1 MKELVSV
8 IIPFYNEEQYI
19 GDCLISLIKQTYKNI
34 EIICV
39 DDGST
44 DNGAMIV
51 KAIQQSDSRI
61 SLIQQENMNAGTAR
75 NVGFSKAKGEY
86 VLFLDSDDF
95 FSPSMVERM
104 LNKAL
109 STNSDIVFCTGYGL
123 NVITKE
129 TYMMPPVGK
138 DNASFPNKEVFS
150 SADTTDGIFQLS
162 VTWAW
167 DKMYRTD
174 FIRKNDIFFQGTKV
188 CNDLVFVC
196 LSYLFSERITS
207 VNQHFICHRTN
218 IASSLYSAGERNWKC
233 LFEALSELEN
243 RLICEDLYNKH
254 RISFLNLVVEN
265 IVYYLLMR
273 FTDGNCFS
281 SFYTYYKNNV
291 SDHYNFMQYPKEIY
305 RDDFAYNIIKSLEN
319 DSKDSF
325 LLNCIHLLNAK
336 QSEALRVSNSKK
348 WCLPYDLI
356 VNKKKIIICG
366 ENDASIS
373 FFQQITNSNL
383 NSVCSILSLRDIFDV
398 ENENSISFDIFCEI
412 DLIIITYED
421 FNVFHRC
428 SNYFLS
434 LGIDKSK
441 VVWINAL
448 YSDEWIADY
457 ILRKDNDDSIINYFK

>member
-44 DNGAMIV
+44 DKGAMIV

-95 FSPSMVERM
+95 FSPLMVERM

-167 DKMYRTD
+167 DKMNRTD

-196 LSYLFSERITS
+196 LSYLFGERITS

-218 IASSLYSAGERNWKC
+218 IA
-233 LFEALSELEN
+233 
-243 RLICEDLYNKH
+243 
-254 RISFLNLVVEN
+254 
-265 IVYYLLMR
+265 
-273 FTDGNCFS
+273 
-281 SFYTYYKNNV
+281 
-291 SDHYNFMQYPKEIY
+291 
-305 RDDFAYNIIKSLEN
+305 
-319 DSKDSF
+319 
-325 LLNCIHLLNAK
+325 
-336 QSEALRVSNSKK
+336 
-348 WCLPYDLI
+348 
-356 VNKKKIIICG
+356 
-366 ENDASIS
+366 
-373 FFQQITNSNL
+373 
-383 NSVCSILSLRDIFDV
+383 CSILNTVQNGSVKHSICYVVDERVYFMRFLRRQLV
-398 ENENSISFDIFCEI
+398 SNEAVQSFFCTCVFFI
-412 DLIIITYED
+412 DQQSAVKVQAY
-421 FNVFHRC
+421 VFHHIFQNVHR
-428 SNYFLS
+428 LTS
-434 LGIDKSK
+434 L
-441 VVWINAL
+441 
-448 YSDEWIADY
+448 
-457 ILRKDNDDSIINYFK
+457 

>member
-95 FSPSMVERM
+95 LSPSMVERM

-273 FTDGNCFS
+273 FTDGNCFN
-281 SFYTYYKNNV
+281 SFCYQQRGTERKAAYFRTDIKTKCFLPRSYKHIQRKRIPDRKRKCGYYGAR
-291 SDHYNFMQYPKEIY
+291 F
-305 RDDFAYNIIKSLEN
+305 
-319 DSKDSF
+319 
-325 LLNCIHLLNAK
+325 
-336 QSEALRVSNSKK
+336 
-348 WCLPYDLI
+348 
-356 VNKKKIIICG
+356 
-366 ENDASIS
+366 
-373 FFQQITNSNL
+373 
-383 NSVCSILSLRDIFDV
+383 
-398 ENENSISFDIFCEI
+398 
-412 DLIIITYED
+412 
-421 FNVFHRC
+421 
-428 SNYFLS
+428 
-434 LGIDKSK
+434 
-441 VVWINAL
+441 
-448 YSDEWIADY
+448 
-457 ILRKDNDDSIINYFK
+457 

>member
-1 MKELVSV
+1 MVSV

-188 CNDLVFVC
+188 CNDL
-196 LSYLFSERITS
+196 
-207 VNQHFICHRTN
+207 
-218 IASSLYSAGERNWKC
+218 SLYS
-233 LFEALSELEN
+233 
-243 RLICEDLYNKH
+243 RL
-254 RISFLNLVVEN
+254 
-265 IVYYLLMR
+265 
-273 FTDGNCFS
+273 
-281 SFYTYYKNNV
+281 
-291 SDHYNFMQYPKEIY
+291 
-305 RDDFAYNIIKSLEN
+305 
-319 DSKDSF
+319 
-325 LLNCIHLLNAK
+325 
-336 QSEALRVSNSKK
+336 
-348 WCLPYDLI
+348 
-356 VNKKKIIICG
+356 
-366 ENDASIS
+366 
-373 FFQQITNSNL
+373 
-383 NSVCSILSLRDIFDV
+383 
-398 ENENSISFDIFCEI
+398 
-412 DLIIITYED
+412 
-421 FNVFHRC
+421 
-428 SNYFLS
+428 
-434 LGIDKSK
+434 
-441 VVWINAL
+441 
-448 YSDEWIADY
+448 
-457 ILRKDNDDSIINYFK
+457 

>member
-273 FTDGNCFS
+273 FTDGNCFN

-348 WCLPYDLI
+348 
-356 VNKKKIIICG
+356 
-366 ENDASIS
+366 
-373 FFQQITNSNL
+373 
-383 NSVCSILSLRDIFDV
+383 
-398 ENENSISFDIFCEI
+398 
-412 DLIIITYED
+412 
-421 FNVFHRC
+421 
-428 SNYFLS
+428 
-434 LGIDKSK
+434 
-441 VVWINAL
+441 
-448 YSDEWIADY
+448 
-457 ILRKDNDDSIINYFK
+457 

>member
-44 DNGAMIV
+44 DKGAMIV

-95 FSPSMVERM
+95 FSPLMVERM

-196 LSYLFSERITS
+196 LSYLFGERITS

-218 IASSLYSAGERNWKC
+218 IAFGMHSVNG
-233 LFEALSELEN
+233 
-243 RLICEDLYNKH
+243 IC
-254 RISFLNLVVEN
+254 I
-265 IVYYLLMR
+265 
-273 FTDGNCFS
+273 
-281 SFYTYYKNNV
+281 
-291 SDHYNFMQYPKEIY
+291 
-305 RDDFAYNIIKSLEN
+305 
-319 DSKDSF
+319 
-325 LLNCIHLLNAK
+325 
-336 QSEALRVSNSKK
+336 SNS
-348 WCLPYDLI
+348 LTDNY
-356 VNKKKIIICG
+356 
-366 ENDASIS
+366 
-373 FFQQITNSNL
+373 
-383 NSVCSILSLRDIFDV
+383 LRQFKQKVDEKGIEV
-398 ENENSISFDIFCEI
+398 
-412 DLIIITYED
+412 
-421 FNVFHRC
+421 
-428 SNYFLS
+428 FLS
-434 LGIDKSK
+434 LDECIRKEYEGNKPVIITFPDIVFTDELSIDAGNCPIRLFRSK
-441 VVWINAL
+441 APHT
-448 YSDEWIADY
+448 
-457 ILRKDNDDSIINYFK
+457 DDSTLVFVEREKVLFLGDAAGGTFPTWDKNPELCNQLADTIDALDVDVCLESHWTPETKQEMIDDLRSI

>member
-273 FTDGNCFS
+273 FTDGNCFN

-336 QSEALRVSNSKK
+336 QSEVLRVSNSKK

-398 ENENSISFDIFCEI
+398 ENETSISFDIFYEI

-428 SNYFLS
+428 SNYFLVT
-434 LGIDKSK
+434 SK
-441 VVWINAL
+441 N
-448 YSDEWIADY
+448 S
-457 ILRKDNDDSIINYFK
+457 

>member
-207 VNQHFICHRTN
+207 VNQHFICHSTPQCSYTSNSVTRMWVDEGFS
-218 IASSLYSAGERNWKC
+218 IHSYFSRCIL
-233 LFEALSELEN
+233 ALSCDTYDEYMHN
-243 RLICEDLYNKH
+243 TTG
-254 RISFLNLVVEN
+254 ISEFFVQ
-265 IVYYLLMR
+265 YW
-273 FTDGNCFS
+273 
-281 SFYTYYKNNV
+281 
-291 SDHYNFMQYPKEIY
+291 YPKM
-305 RDDFAYNIIKSLEN
+305 
-319 DSKDSF
+319 
-325 LLNCIHLLNAK
+325 
-336 QSEALRVSNSKK
+336 
-348 WCLPYDLI
+348 
-356 VNKKKIIICG
+356 
-366 ENDASIS
+366 
-373 FFQQITNSNL
+373 
-383 NSVCSILSLRDIFDV
+383 
-398 ENENSISFDIFCEI
+398 ENEHFCIYSCNISIP
-412 DLIIITYED
+412 IIW
-421 FNVFHRC
+421 
-428 SNYFLS
+428 SS
-434 LGIDKSK
+434 
-441 VVWINAL
+441 
-448 YSDEWIADY
+448 
-457 ILRKDNDDSIINYFK
+457 

>member
-273 FTDGNCFS
+273 FTDGNCFN

-373 FFQQITNSNL
+373 FFRAKRNSKENLDSTIT
-383 NSVCSILSLRDIFDV
+383 
-398 ENENSISFDIFCEI
+398 
-412 DLIIITYED
+412 
-421 FNVFHRC
+421 
-428 SNYFLS
+428 
-434 LGIDKSK
+434 K
-441 VVWINAL
+441 
-448 YSDEWIADY
+448 
-457 ILRKDNDDSIINYFK
+457 